1 MKNEK
6 QYSRRYQD
14 ALCQH
19 LKKAR
24 GLDLARSLGTEA
36 VTAGIE
42 TLTLARIHQEA
53 LSQILPPA
61 TRTGLTRVMRQT
73 ADFFTEVLMRV
84 QESNG
89 GSALDLQLESLK
101 QNLAKQTGELAVS
114 NRELKDEIARR
125 EGVERALQESQ
136 RHHSR
141 LLRESNHLQEQLRFL
156 SHEILSTQEEE
167 RKKISRELHDEIA
180 ATLSIIHVELS
191 GLKLRA
197 TGNSRDLRT
206 KIETT
211 QKLVQDAVDV
221 IHRFARDLRPTA
233 LDDLGLIPALH
244 SFTKTLSKQSGMLIR
259 VIIFAGVEALD
270 NETRTVLYRV
280 SQEALTNVAKHAAAS
295 HAEISIAEV
304 GNSVLLKIKD
314 NGKSFN
320 VERAFYQ
327 KGKKRLGLLGM
338 RERVEMVGGI
348 FSIESAQGQ
357 GTTISAKIPART
369 RGARNRRS

>member
-1 MKNEK
+1 
-6 QYSRRYQD
+6 
-14 ALCQH
+14 
-19 LKKAR
+19 
-24 GLDLARSLGTEA
+24 
-36 VTAGIE
+36 
-42 TLTLARIHQEA
+42 
-53 LSQILPPA
+53 
-61 TRTGLTRVMRQT
+61 
-73 ADFFTEVLMRV
+73 
-84 QESNG
+84 
-89 GSALDLQLESLK
+89 
-101 QNLAKQTGELAVS
+101 
-114 NRELKDEIARR
+114 
-125 EGVERALQESQ
+125 
-136 RHHSR
+136 
-141 LLRESNHLQEQLRFL
+141 LRFL
-156 SHEILSTQEEE
+156 SHEILYTQEEE
-167 RKKISRELHDEIA
+167 RKKISRELHAEIA
-180 ATLSIIHVELS
+180 AKLSIIHVELY

-197 TGNSRDLRT
+197 TGNSRDLKT

-280 SQEALTNVAKHAAAS
+280 SQEALTNVAKHAVAS

-320 VERAFYQ
+320 VERALYQ

-338 RERVEMVGGI
+338 RERAEMVGGI